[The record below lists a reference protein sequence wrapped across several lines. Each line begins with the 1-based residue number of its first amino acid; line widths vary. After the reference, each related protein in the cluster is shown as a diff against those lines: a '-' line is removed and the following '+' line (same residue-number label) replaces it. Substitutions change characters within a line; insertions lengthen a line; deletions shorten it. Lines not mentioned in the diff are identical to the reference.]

1 MLSPPIPGFG
11 VTESPEIDIQH
22 PLETR
27 IPRIY
32 VSGMWVT
39 ETIPRDPFG
48 NLVVEMG

>member
-1 MLSPPIPGFG
+1 VIPKTDTQYPCG
-11 VTESPEIDIQH
+11 
-22 PLETR
+22 TR

-32 VSGMWVT
+32 VSGIWVT